1 MNLVKV
7 YKLVGEPPLCGAN
20 SGPNNGLDDIGR
32 EAAPE
37 EPPPLDVPTEPAH
50 QEVAAAGLWQRMME
64 HAIIGAAA
72 TVPEFIEAPD
82 DDSDGDGPV
91 VTLLARAPTSLHLGV
106 DADDAVWREA
116 ARTGSPRYDVEIRA
130 VGAAWRAV
138 ATGSAERRHRVEGL
152 RPNVAYCARA
162 RRDNGSGARRRACS
176 GAPAARRRGSRPG
189 ATSDATEG
197 RVEDRGAV
205 LRLRR
210 EPPRRRRPGPA
221 APHPRVPG
229 ALVVCNNVTT
239 LTPASVPHRV
249 PGPGGMR
256 LDGRGGED
264 VGGGARFHR
273 HSNSHRAGV
282 ALEIRGPRPVE
293 AEVQRSRASVFST
306 TTSTPPRD
314 CATTR
319 RPGPSSWCA
328 TPANKMPAKP
338 AAVAGAAL
346 ALTATSACTTRP
358 TFWRP
363 SSGRKRPPV
372 GTTA

>member
-1 MNLVKV
+1 MRCEQRPQPWARRHRSRK
-7 YKLVGEPPLCGAN
+7 P
-20 SGPNNGLDDIGR
+20 
-32 EAAPE
+32 PE

-50 QEVAAAGLWQRMME
+50 QEATAAGLWQRMME
-64 HAIIGAAA
+64 HAISAAA

-116 ARTGSPRYDVEIRA
+116 ARTGSPLYDVEIRA

-162 RRDNGSGARRRACS
+162 RRDNGSVGPAVARAPVLRRRAVVVP
-176 GAPAARRRGSRPG
+176 GPAPQ
-189 ATSDATEG
+189 ATAEEG
-197 RVEDRGAV
+197 VETRGAV

-210 EPPRRRRPGPA
+210 EPPRRRRPGPSCA
-221 APHPRVPG
+221 SSTVPG

-239 LTPASVPHRV
+239 PTPASVPHRV

-264 VGGGARFHR
+264 VGDGARFH
-273 HSNSHRAGV
+273 
-282 ALEIRGPRPVE
+282 
-293 AEVQRSRASVFST
+293 
-306 TTSTPPRD
+306 
-314 CATTR
+314 
-319 RPGPSSWCA
+319 
-328 TPANKMPAKP
+328 
-338 AAVAGAAL
+338 
-346 ALTATSACTTRP
+346 
-358 TFWRP
+358 
-363 SSGRKRPPV
+363 
-372 GTTA
+372 